1 MIKLLVLSSLLLAS
15 LLLPATN
22 YPLLTTYGQTTDDL
36 ILNVATPGAVEVGQ
50 SVISPSSPLYFL
62 KTIRERIEVLFAGT
76 NETKLNRELEFS
88 IRRIREV
95 NSLINAQ
102 KFDQIPIT
110 LERYNKHI
118 KQAEG
123 FAGSDEGLKVRIG
136 EQLARHLDV
145 LQRAYDLVGD
155 PRAKMAILTAI
166 ERIEEHNRV
175 LLDKLSIE
183 KQQRL
188 IKGIA
193 DRQAFACRL
202 LVRESSGS
210 GFNETEAAVLKEK
223 ASNCRQGVDKYLRD
237 ELMEMRK
244 KHSSPSATF

>member
-1 MIKLLVLSSLLLAS
+1 MIKLLSFSLLLLAS
-15 LLLPATN
+15 LLLPTAN
-22 YPLLTTYGQTTDDL
+22 YQLLTYGQTTDDL
-36 ILNVATPGAVEVGQ
+36 ILNVATPGAVEVGR
-50 SVISPSSPLYFL
+50 SVISPISPLYFL

-88 IRRIREV
+88 IRRIREM
-95 NSLINAQ
+95 NSLINSQ
-102 KFDQIPIT
+102 KLDQIPIT

-183 KQQRL
+183 NQQRL
-188 IKGIA
+188 IRGIA
-193 DRQAFACRL
+193 GRQAFACRL
-202 LVRESSGS
+202 LIRESSGS
-210 GFNETEAAVLKEK
+210 GLNDVEASVLKQK
-223 ASNCRQGVDKYLRD
+223 ANECRQGIDKHLKD
-237 ELMEMRK
+237 ELIEMRK
-244 KHSSPSATF
+244 KHSSPSATY